1 MYDQE
6 CQRES
11 PGADRGFVLPD
22 FAPLGF
28 TPIDN
33 IFRGRIF
40 HAIEDVFKVCH
51 VLPYLLLVP

>member
-22 FAPLGF
+22 FLTYGFVPIHDIFLGHV
-28 TPIDN
+28 
-33 IFRGRIF
+33 F
-40 HAIEDVFKVCH
+40 HAFEDSFKFCH
-51 VLPYLLLVP
+51 AYSYLLLVP